1 MKAMKV
7 AVIGTG
13 YVGITTGVTLAYIG
27 HQVTCVDID
36 QQKLALLRSGKA
48 HIYEP
53 GLEELMHLARER
65 LKFTDSYAEAVPDA
79 DVIFVAVG
87 TPSAPDGSPD
97 LRYVQAAAEG
107 IGQHLNS
114 KFTVIVNKSTVP
126 IGSGNWVESLVQTAY
141 EAKNGKKAKGN
152 FAVAS
157 NPEFLR
163 EGSAI
168 YDSLYPDRI
177 VVGAEREEALET
189 LYNLYR
195 PLIEQSFAEPAFQ
208 PRPNAMKAV
217 PLISADLAS
226 AELIKYAANA
236 FLSVKISF
244 INEIGSLA
252 ERVGADVTQIAR
264 GIGLDSRIG
273 PRFLQAGVGWG
284 GSCFGK
290 DTAALVSTAKE
301 YGLSMLIVQA
311 AREVN
316 YRQRERMIEKLQREL
331 KILKGRTIGLLGLA
345 FKPNTDDLRDSPAL
359 DIAGRLIKHGAKV
372 RVHDPIALEQ
382 AKQQNPDLAV
392 EYCESVMDLVEDA
405 DAVVLVTDWAVYRDL
420 DWEGMAK
427 LMKKPLVVDGRNFLD
442 KQRLTKAGFHHVG
455 VGTGTNPQLVT
466 AEG

>member
-27 HQVTCVDID
+27 HLVTCVDVD
-36 QQKLALLRSGKA
+36 PRKLALLRAGKA

-65 LKFTDSYAEAVPDA
+65 LKFSDSYAEAVPDA

-107 IGQHLNS
+107 IGQHLSS
-114 KFTVIVNKSTVP
+114 KFAVIVNKSTVP

-141 EAKNGKKAKGN
+141 EAKHGKKARGN

-195 PLIEQSFAEPAFQ
+195 PLIEQSFPEPAFQ

-217 PLISADLAS
+217 PLITADLAS

-244 INEIGSLA
+244 INEIGNLA

-273 PRFLQAGVGWG
+273 PRFLQAGIGWG

-290 DTAALVSTAKE
+290 DTAALVATAKE
-301 YGLSMLIVQA
+301 YGLTMPIVQA

-316 YRQRERMIEKLQREL
+316 YRQRERIVEKLQREL

-359 DIAGRLIKHGAKV
+359 DVAGRLIKHGAKV

-382 AKQQNPDLAV
+382 AKEQNPDLAV
-392 EYCESVMDLVEDA
+392 EYCESVMDLVEEA

-442 KQRLTKAGFHHVG
+442 KQRLTRAGFLHVG

>member
-1 MKAMKV
+1 

-27 HQVTCVDID
+27 HQVTCVDVD
-36 QQKLALLRSGKA
+36 QHKLALLRSGKA

-97 LRYVQAAAEG
+97 LRYLQAAAES

-126 IGSGNWVESLVQTAY
+126 IGSGNWVESLVQTAF
-141 EAKNGKKAKGN
+141 EARHGKKAKGN

-177 VVGAEREEALET
+177 VVGAEREEALEA

-195 PLIEQSFAEPAFQ
+195 PLLEQSFAEPSFL

-217 PLISADLAS
+217 PIITADLAS

-244 INEIGSLA
+244 INEIANLA

-273 PRFLQAGVGWG
+273 PRFLQAGIGWG

-290 DTAALVSTAKE
+290 DTAALVSTAQE
-301 YGLSMLIVQA
+301 YGLSMPIVQA

-316 YRQRERMIEKLQREL
+316 YRQRERMVEKLQREL

-359 DIAGRLIKHGAKV
+359 DIAQRLLKQGVKV
-372 RVHDPIALEQ
+372 RVHDPIALEHAQ
-382 AKQQNPDLAV
+382 RQNPDLAV
-392 EYCESVMDLVEDA
+392 EYCKSVTELAEEA
-405 DAVVLVTDWAVYRDL
+405 DALVLVTDWAVYREL
-420 DWEGMAK
+420 DWEGIAR
-427 LMKKPLVVDGRNFLD
+427 LMKRPLVVDGRNFLD
-442 KQRLTKAGFHHVG
+442 KQRLIRAGFQHVG

>member
-13 YVGITTGVTLAYIG
+13 YVGITTGVTLAYVG
-27 HQVTCVDID
+27 HEVTCVDVD
-36 QQKLALLRSGKA
+36 PKKLALLRSGKA

-53 GLEELMHLARER
+53 GLEELMYAARER
-65 LKFTDSYAEAVPDA
+65 LKFTDNYAEAVPDA
-79 DVIFVAVG
+79 DVIYIAVG
-87 TPSAPDGSPD
+87 TPSAADGSPN
-97 LRYVQAAAEG
+97 LKYVQAAAEG
-107 IGQHLNS
+107 IGSQLNG
-114 KFTVIVNKSTVP
+114 KFAVIVNKSTVP
-126 IGSGNWVESLVQTAY
+126 IGSGNWVESLVQGAY
-141 EAKNGKKAKGN
+141 EAKHGRKAKGN

-177 VVGAEREEALET
+177 VVGAEKEEALET

-195 PLIEQSFAEPAFQ
+195 PLIEQSFTAPSFQ
-208 PRPNAMKAV
+208 PRPEAMKAV

-273 PRFLQAGVGWG
+273 PRFLQAGIGWG

-290 DTAALVSTAKE
+290 DTAALVTTGKE
-301 YGLSMLIVQA
+301 YGLSMPIVQA

-316 YRQRERMIEKLQREL
+316 YRQRERMVEKLQREL

-359 DIAGRLIKHGAKV
+359 DMAQRLIERGARV
-372 RVHDPIALEQ
+372 RVHDPIALEH

-392 EYCESVMDLVEDA
+392 EYCESVMDLAEDA

-420 DWEGMAK
+420 DWEGMAR
-427 LMKKPLVVDGRNFLD
+427 LMKKPLVVDGRNYLD
-442 KQRLTKAGFHHVG
+442 KKRLTKAGFHHVG

>member
-1 MKAMKV
+1 MNV

-27 HQVTCVDID
+27 HQVTCVDVD
-36 QQKLALLRSGKA
+36 QHKLALLRSGKA

-97 LRYVQAAAEG
+97 LRYLQAAAES

-126 IGSGNWVESLVQTAY
+126 IGSGNWVESLVQTAF
-141 EAKNGKKAKGN
+141 EARHGKKAKGN

-177 VVGAEREEALET
+177 VVGAEREEALEA

-195 PLIEQSFAEPAFQ
+195 PLLEQSFAEPSFL

-217 PLISADLAS
+217 PIITADLAS

-244 INEIGSLA
+244 INEIANLA

-273 PRFLQAGVGWG
+273 PRFLQAGIGWG

-290 DTAALVSTAKE
+290 DTAALVSTAQE
-301 YGLSMLIVQA
+301 YGLSMPIVQA

-316 YRQRERMIEKLQREL
+316 YRQRERMVEKLQREL

-359 DIAGRLIKHGAKV
+359 DIAQRLLKQGVKV
-372 RVHDPIALEQ
+372 RVHDPIALEHAQ
-382 AKQQNPDLAV
+382 RQNPDLAV
-392 EYCESVMDLVEDA
+392 EYCKSVTELAEEA
-405 DAVVLVTDWAVYRDL
+405 DALVLVTDWAVYREL
-420 DWEGMAK
+420 DWEGIAR
-427 LMKKPLVVDGRNFLD
+427 LMKRPLVVDGRNFLD
-442 KQRLTKAGFHHVG
+442 KQRLIRAGFQHVG

>member
-13 YVGITTGVTLAYIG
+13 YVGITTGVTLAYVG
-27 HQVTCVDID
+27 HQVTCVDVD
-36 QQKLALLRSGKA
+36 PQKLALLRAGKA
-48 HIYEP
+48 PIYEP
-53 GLEELMHLARER
+53 NLEELMHLARER
-65 LKFTDSYAEAVPDA
+65 LRFTDTYAEAVPEA
-79 DVIFVAVG
+79 NVIYIAVG
-87 TPSAPDGSPD
+87 TPPTADGSPD

-107 IGQHLNS
+107 IGQHLS
-114 KFTVIVNKSTVP
+114 EKFTVIVNKSTVP
-126 IGSGNWVESLVQTAY
+126 IGSGNWVESLVQAAY
-141 EAKNGKKAKGN
+141 EARHGKRAKGT

-177 VVGAEREEALET
+177 VVGAERTEALEV

-195 PLIEQSFAEPAFQ
+195 PILEQSFIEPAFQ
-208 PRPNAMKAV
+208 PRPNTMKAV

-244 INEIGSLA
+244 INEIANLA
-252 ERVGADVTQIAR
+252 ERVGADITQIAR

-273 PRFLQAGVGWG
+273 PRFLQAGIGWG

-290 DTAALVSTAKE
+290 DTAALIATAKE
-301 YGLSMLIVQA
+301 YGLSMPIVEA

-316 YRQRERMIEKLQREL
+316 YRQRERIIEKLQREL
-331 KILKGRTIGLLGLA
+331 KILKGRTIGLLGLT

-359 DIAGRLIKHGAKV
+359 DLAERLLRHGVRV
-372 RVHDPIALEQ
+372 RVHDPVALEK

-392 EYCESVMDLVEDA
+392 EYYQSVLELAEEA
-405 DAVVLVTDWAVYRDL
+405 DALVLVTDWAIYREL
-420 DWEGMAK
+420 DWESLAQ
-427 LMKKPLVVDGRNFLD
+427 LMKNPLVVDGRNFLD
-442 KQRLTKAGFHHVG
+442 KKRLIKAGFQHVG
-455 VGTGTNPQLVT
+455 VGTGSNPQLVT

>member
-13 YVGITTGVTLAYIG
+13 YVGLTTGVTLAYIG
-27 HQVTCVDID
+27 HQVTCVDLD
-36 QQKLALLRSGKA
+36 PSKLALLRSGRT
-48 HIYEP
+48 HFYEP
-53 GLEELMHLARER
+53 GLEELMHAARKR
-65 LKFTDSYAEAVPDA
+65 LVFTDSYAEAVPDA
-79 DVIFVAVG
+79 DVTYIAVG
-87 TPSAPDGSPD
+87 TPAASDGSPD
-97 LRYVQAAAEG
+97 LRYVQAAAQG
-107 IGQHLNS
+107 IGQLLNS
-114 KFTVIVNKSTVP
+114 KFMVIVNKSTVP

-141 EAKNGKKAKGN
+141 EARNGKKARGN

-177 VVGAEREEALET
+177 VVGAEREEAIKV

-195 PLIEQSFAEPAFQ
+195 PIIEQSFAEPAFQ

-244 INEIGSLA
+244 INEIANLA
-252 ERVGADVTQIAR
+252 ERVGADISQIAR

-273 PRFLQAGVGWG
+273 SRFLQAGIGWG

-290 DTAALVSTAKE
+290 DTAALVSTGQE
-301 YGLSMLIVQA
+301 YGLTMPIVQA

-316 YRQRERMIEKLQREL
+316 YRQRERIVEKLQREL

-359 DIAGRLIKHGAKV
+359 DMARRLLERGAKV
-372 RVHDPIALEQ
+372 RVHDPVALEQ
-382 AKQQNPDLAV
+382 ARQQNPDLAV
-392 EYCESVMDLVEDA
+392 EHCESVMELAEDA

-420 DWEGMAK
+420 DWENIAR

-442 KQRLTKAGFHHVG
+442 RQRLTKAGFLHVG
-455 VGTGTNPQLVT
+455 VGLGTSLHPVT

>member
-1 MKAMKV
+1 MKV

-27 HQVTCVDID
+27 HQVTCVDVD
-36 QQKLALLRSGKA
+36 LKKLALLRSGKA

-79 DVIFVAVG
+79 DVIFIAVG

-141 EAKNGKKAKGN
+141 EAKNGKKARGN

-195 PLIEQSFAEPAFQ
+195 PLIEQSFAEPTFQ

-244 INEIGSLA
+244 INEIGNLA

-273 PRFLQAGVGWG
+273 PRFLQAGIGWG
-284 GSCFGK
+284 
-290 DTAALVSTAKE
+290 AAAS
-301 YGLSMLIVQA
+301 
-311 AREVN
+311 AR
-316 YRQRERMIEKLQREL
+316 
-331 KILKGRTIGLLGLA
+331 TLLHWSRLPENMA
-345 FKPNTDDLRDSPAL
+345 SRCPSYKPPA
-359 DIAGRLIKHGAKV
+359 R
-372 RVHDPIALEQ
+372 
-382 AKQQNPDLAV
+382 
-392 EYCESVMDLVEDA
+392 
-405 DAVVLVTDWAVYRDL
+405 
-420 DWEGMAK
+420 
-427 LMKKPLVVDGRNFLD
+427 
-442 KQRLTKAGFHHVG
+442 
-455 VGTGTNPQLVT
+455 
-466 AEG
+466 

>member
-1 MKAMKV
+1 MKVMRV

-27 HQVTCVDID
+27 HQVTCVDVD

-114 KFTVIVNKSTVP
+114 KFAVIVNKSTVP

-217 PLISADLAS
+217 PLITADLAS

-244 INEIGSLA
+244 INEIASLA

-273 PRFLQAGVGWG
+273 PRFLQAGIGWG

-290 DTAALVSTAKE
+290 DTAALVSTGKE
-301 YGLSMLIVQA
+301 YGLSMPIVQA

-316 YRQRERMIEKLQREL
+316 YRQRERIVEKLQREL
-331 KILKGRTIGLLGLA
+331 KILKGRTIGLLGLT

-359 DIAGRLIKHGAKV
+359 DMAERLIKQGVKV
-372 RVHDPIALEQ
+372 RAHDPIALKLAQ
-382 AKQQNPDLAV
+382 QQNPDLAV
-392 EYCESVMDLVEDA
+392 EYCESVMDLAEDA
-405 DAVVLVTDWAVYRDL
+405 DALVLVTDWAIYRDL

-442 KQRLTKAGFHHVG
+442 KQRLTRAGFQHIG